1 MVRILGTGLYAPGE
15 SITNRQLANLAGIE
29 FDGDRLEAKLGIKR
43 RHIAHLSGLDET
55 SADFAEKA
63 SIAALKDA
71 GISADDI
78 DLFIAATDTPE
89 YISPATAILLQGRLQ
104 GKESYADA
112 FDIGASC
119 ASFVKAF
126 DTAARIL
133 TTDVRMRFILLTG
146 IYNMP
151 AYIRPGD
158 AFGYSIFADGAGAM
172 VLGRPEEGSDS
183 KYIDGQMLTD
193 GTQYNYIGVYSG
205 GTRQPVTKQRIAAGE
220 YGLQLLQRL
229 PGDRNI
235 QLWPKVIYRL
245 LDKAGMNIADV
256 DHFLFTQINKSVIAE
271 VMGIL
276 GRSMDDTTCIMDRY
290 GYTGSGCIPMALH
303 TAVSEGRIVRGDTI
317 LSIASG
323 AGLAVGSN
331 LFIY

>member
-1 MVRILGTGLYAPGE
+1 MVRILGTGLYAPGKA
-15 SITNRQLANLAGIE
+15 ITNGQLAKLAGIT
-29 FDGDRLEAKLGIKR
+29 FDETRLEEKLGIQS
-43 RHIAHLSGLDET
+43 RHIAHLRGLDET

-63 SIAALKDA
+63 SIAALENA
-71 GISADDI
+71 GISPDDI

-104 GKESYADA
+104 QKECFSDA

-133 TTDVRMRFILLTG
+133 TTDVSMRYILLTG

-158 AFGYSIFADGAGAM
+158 AFGYSIFADGAGAL
-172 VLGRPEEGSDS
+172 VLGRSDGAS
-183 KYIDGQMLTD
+183 ASQYIAGQMLTD
-193 GTQYNYIGVYSG
+193 GTQYDYIGVYSG
-205 GTRQPVTKQRIAAGE
+205 GTRKPVTRQRLQDGE

-229 PGDRNI
+229 PGDRNV

-245 LDKAGMNIADV
+245 LKKA
-256 DHFLFTQINKSVIAE
+256 E
-271 VMGIL
+271 
-276 GRSMDDTTCIMDRY
+276 
-290 GYTGSGCIPMALH
+290 
-303 TAVSEGRIVRGDTI
+303 RIS
-317 LSIASG
+317 LM
-323 AGLAVGSN
+323 
-331 LFIY
+331 

>member
-1 MVRILGTGLYAPGE
+1 MIRIMGTGLYVPGE
-15 SITNRQLANLAGIE
+15 SITNIQLADLAGIT
-29 FDGDRLEAKLGIKR
+29 FDGARLEEKLGIR
-43 RHIAHLSGLDET
+43 TRHIAHLRGLNET

-63 SIAALKDA
+63 AIAALNDA
-71 GISADDI
+71 GISAYEI

-104 GKESYADA
+104 GEERYSDA

-133 TTDVRMRFILLTG
+133 ATDLSMRYILLTG

-151 AYIRPGD
+151 AYVRPGD
-158 AFGYSIFADGAGAM
+158 VFGYSIFADGAGAV
-172 VLGRPEEGSDS
+172 VLGRPDEGSDS
-183 KYIDGQMLTD
+183 EYIAGQMLTD

-205 GTRQPVTKQRIAAGE
+205 GTRQPITQQRLNDGE

-235 QLWPKVIYRL
+235 QLWPKIIYCL
-245 LDKAGMNIADV
+245 LDKAGMDLADV
-256 DHFLFTQINKSVIAE
+256 DHFLFTQINKTVISE

-303 TAVSEGRIVRGDTI
+303 TAISEGKVVRGDTV
-317 LSIASG
+317 LAIASG